1 MESRCKIPSDDS
13 IRFDLFINNCAL
25 YIGDDI
31 TQSRFRGNL
40 FNTTWRDK
48 YTN

>member
-1 MESRCKIPSDDS
+1 MKDS
-13 IRFDLFINNCAL
+13 QFISAL
-25 YIGDDI
+25 YIYANNFKFDDI
-31 TQSRFRGNL
+31 TQSRFWGSL